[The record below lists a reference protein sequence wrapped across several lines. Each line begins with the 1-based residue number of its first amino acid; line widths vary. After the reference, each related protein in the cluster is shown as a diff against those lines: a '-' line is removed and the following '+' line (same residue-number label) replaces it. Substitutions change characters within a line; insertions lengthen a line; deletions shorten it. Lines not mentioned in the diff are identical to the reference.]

1 MEWVIR
7 SRNDGDLS
15 GYPELVLG
23 PFKPPSDFYRR
34 VGEDLGD
41 FRCAYISGRVEY
53 GDCRV

>member
-15 GYPELVLG
+15 GYPELILG
-23 PFKPPSDFYRR
+23 PFKPPSEFYRR

-41 FRCAYISGRVEY
+41 FRRAYISGRVKY